1 MSRLLTRLRRIER
14 ALRTGE
20 PRDPRR
26 DLPDQDVR
34 RALDVLDGLG
44 AEPSKALAPG
54 EGEWF
59 ERTIRPRLRLWAA
72 YDRRQQE
79 WRALQAARVY
89 AATQRKLARN
99 GGWRSQSV
107 FSDTVRR
114 AFGRLG
120 LVPAPG

>member
-34 RALDVLDGLG
+34 RALDVLEGLG
-44 AEPSKALAPG
+44 AEPPKALAP
-54 EGEWF
+54 
-59 ERTIRPRLRLWAA
+59 LRFWAA

-99 GGWRSQSV
+99 GGWRSRSV
-107 FSDTVRR
+107 FSEDVQR
-114 AFGRLG
+114 AFARLG
-120 LVPAPG
+120 LVPAPA